1 MCDGDNHNDYDDD
14 DSLWQTLFN
23 YCWQCN
29 VRAWGMWSCLFF
41 KSHITLIYKMFIR

>member
-1 MCDGDNHNDYDDD
+1 MCDGDNHSDYDDDDD

-29 VRAWGMWSCLFF
+29 VRAWGM
-41 KSHITLIYKMFIR
+41 